1 MAKPKPATRPKAAPK
16 TAPKT
21 AGADVAL
28 VHSPT
33 EDGKGARILRLRDG
47 ELSAGEI
54 RPVVEGQPLAGRE
67 LVRLHGREEQPGVC
81 DVEVL
86 HDGAAGATEGGRAS
100 GPARVSSD
108 AYRRGW
114 GQVFAND
121 KTPPKGDGPDRSL
134 N

>member
-1 MAKPKPATRPKAAPK
+1 MAKDKRERPAKAGPKPT
-16 TAPKT
+16 
-21 AGADVAL
+21 GASGDVAL

-33 EDGKGARILRLRDG
+33 EDGKGARIVRLRNG

-67 LVRLHGREEQPGVC
+67 LVRLHGREQQPGLC
-81 DVEVL
+81 DVEVVY
-86 HDGAAGATEGGRAS
+86 DGTPQAAAADATRSA
-100 GPARVSSD
+100 GPARVSND

-114 GQVFAND
+114 GQVFAAGKQKKAD
-121 KTPPKGDGPDRSL
+121 GGPDRSL